1 MLLTVSLKNENNVL
15 KKVVSKS
22 LERSAQE
29 PFRHTFTFNPLDL
42 VSNSPYSLSYNSYEV
57 GSKNLVLDQLIP

>member
-1 MLLTVSLKNENNVL
+1 MPLTVSLKNENNFF

-29 PFRHTFTFNPLDL
+29 PFRHTLYL
-42 VSNSPYSLSYNSYEV
+42 RLGYL
-57 GSKNLVLDQLIP
+57 